1 MKITLVIFIFE
12 ACLVI
17 SNGIEEDHAL
27 FYKKSDKNIGL
38 ENGKNEDSKE
48 MDKRVEQLL
57 LWLQNKYK
65 EKSRKTRDD
74 LSRIYLPTYS
84 TTTQEPRPFQ
94 SYGFKVDTVTTRPLE
109 SSLTTIDD
117 ISALKPALPELN
129 RNFGSQIDDAFTI
142 PKIDV
147 EPGQNAVDGDGV
159 GGGHHPPHIHD
170 IRAECSKDQMTVNIE
185 FNTVFNGLIYS
196 KGHYNSNECRYVT
209 PNSGQKSYKFTL
221 LLNSCGTQFIDRF
234 AEGEQA
240 YLENTLVIQNEPGI
254 LEAWDS
260 EHGVRC
266 LWEGKISQS
275 LSSGLNIGSLEQQ
288 LLTFNGDTGKARLE
302 IQVGRGPFSY
312 TDKSLVQL
320 GDMMTLVITVEGD
333 PQFNLKI
340 GQCIS
345 TSSAGSRIML
355 TDANGCPLREKLMG
369 AFQFTRNP
377 NDGAPIAFAFF
388 KAFKFPDEMDIN
400 FECHVELCKIECNT
414 CQKPGLVYEPT
425 RRRRFISSFNSDSER
440 QSYYVNNTIRI
451 YTPKDLIKT

>member
-254 LEAWDS
+254 LE
-260 EHGVRC
+260 
-266 LWEGKISQS
+266 
-275 LSSGLNIGSLEQQ
+275 
-288 LLTFNGDTGKARLE
+288 
-302 IQVGRGPFSY
+302 VGRGPFSY

>member
-1 MKITLVIFIFE
+1 M
-12 ACLVI
+12 
-17 SNGIEEDHAL
+17 S
-27 FYKKSDKNIGL
+27 
-38 ENGKNEDSKE
+38 
-48 MDKRVEQLL
+48 
-57 LWLQNKYK
+57 
-65 EKSRKTRDD
+65 KTRK
-74 LSRIYLPTYS
+74 L
-84 TTTQEPRPFQ
+84 
-94 SYGFKVDTVTTRPLE
+94 K
-109 SSLTTIDD
+109 SLTTIDD

-254 LEAWDS
+254 LE
-260 EHGVRC
+260 
-266 LWEGKISQS
+266 
-275 LSSGLNIGSLEQQ
+275 
-288 LLTFNGDTGKARLE
+288 
-302 IQVGRGPFSY
+302 VGRGPFSY